1 MPDTESPPKQPPV
14 GNSPP
19 VGVRTP
25 TQPFADALNGQNL
38 VITIIGLAGVI
49 ILSLISLKLEMDWPY
64 RSSTSGSSIVLL
76 MIAAGA
82 LASGSV
88 VGLVLTA
95 GGDEKEIFGSMS
107 TVINGVIGGFTIAD
121 LSRTTNGA
129 IVGALRSLA
138 SAAGLPGIGL
148 VSTVVVFFGAVGFV
162 LMFVNRQYVLKPAIA
177 RRADIE
183 EKQKQLQAFVAEIQS
198 VQVSVDPFERSMQ
211 TAADES
217 MLSVDDREKRV
228 ELLEQEKKRLLMVLE
243 NFNGALSNT
252 ELFQSLPLETIR
264 AYAKACVRA
273 DKLDTAELILR
284 QARSI
289 GPDNTDL
296 IFQLAIV
303 LTARGRYEEALAHLS
318 YLVHLPSVRVGNYK
332 LIGYVGLFIP
342 GRLDEAEDASRK
354 YLAIYPDDA
363 GAKLNLACALGQR
376 GPASPKRGDA
386 IRLLR
391 EVIHNQPAARPF
403 VMNLSKGGGDFSAWT
418 GDREFDETVKP
429 FTQA

>member
-1 MPDTESPPKQPPV
+1 
-14 GNSPP
+14 
-19 VGVRTP
+19 
-25 TQPFADALNGQNL
+25 
-38 VITIIGLAGVI
+38 
-49 ILSLISLKLEMDWPY
+49 
-64 RSSTSGSSIVLL
+64 
-76 MIAAGA
+76 
-82 LASGSV
+82 
-88 VGLVLTA
+88 
-95 GGDEKEIFGSMS
+95 MS